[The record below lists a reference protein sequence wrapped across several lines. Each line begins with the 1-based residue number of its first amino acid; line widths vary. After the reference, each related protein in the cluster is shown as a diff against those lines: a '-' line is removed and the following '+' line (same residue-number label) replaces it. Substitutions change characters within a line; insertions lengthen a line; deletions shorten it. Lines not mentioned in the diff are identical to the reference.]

1 MNVNDEIKELEEK
14 IKELRRLEAMPVKS
28 IKEVERR
35 MVKVYKEYGAED
47 ISHYAAECIET
58 LKVERWALMR
68 RNFKWTDENVA
79 RLEVVNEQLKAA
91 LLDMRR
97 KTIEVYESLNS
108 WRTPDKI
115 LDVSGTLWVESMI
128 FEGWETDTEIQDLL
142 WDIMTYPPYC
152 GGLYEYNGISHPYN
166 LDYDSTYSH
175 NSDGYRTENDMLY
188 LSDAPDNWNELMN
201 RERTDHLHLVYGI
214 HNLYEHCHWSLQD
227 LLGIRSYKIK
237 IEIEQRNN

>member
-79 RLEVVNEQLKAA
+79 RLEAINEQVKAA

-97 KTIEVYESLNS
+97 KTITAQ
-108 WRTPDKI
+108 RTICFTCLI
-115 LDVSGTLWVESMI
+115 LPTTRTNLLS
-128 FEGWETDTEIQDLL
+128 IQT
-142 WDIMTYPPYC
+142 I
-152 GGLYEYNGISHPYN
+152 
-166 LDYDSTYSH
+166 
-175 NSDGYRTENDMLY
+175 
-188 LSDAPDNWNELMN
+188 
-201 RERTDHLHLVYGI
+201 
-214 HNLYEHCHWSLQD
+214 
-227 LLGIRSYKIK
+227 YKK
-237 IEIEQRNN
+237 Y